1 MERFLALSLTLLSG
15 VLLCAAWSAP
25 FEPRPFIRLM
35 GFSLGGMVSVPTLI
49 LCGYYIQMR
58 AVRSAGIKGAAIM
71 SGAYATLFS
80 VFVTAVL
87 IGSPLA
93 YKWL

>member
-1 MERFLALSLTLLSG
+1 MERFLAQSLALLSC
-15 VLLCAAWSAP
+15 VLLSAAWSAP

-35 GFSLGGMVSVPTLI
+35 GFSLGGMVSIPTLV
-49 LCGYYIQMR
+49 LCGYYIRIR
-58 AVRSAGIKGAAIM
+58 AVRSASIKGAAIVA
-71 SGAYATLFS
+71 GAYATLFS
-80 VFVTAVL
+80 VFVVAVL

>member
-35 GFSLGGMVSVPTLI
+35 GFSLGGMVSVPTLV
-49 LCGYYIQMR
+49 LCGYYIRIR
-58 AVRSAGIKGAAIM
+58 AVRSASIKGAAM
-71 SGAYATLFS
+71 VSGAYATLFS
-80 VFVTAVL
+80 VFVVAALT
-87 IGSPLA
+87 GSPLA